1 MDSSD
6 YSMSLAQV
14 GTGSGIAEVSVR
26 SKKDEFVD
34 EEEDDED
41 DGTGYGHY
49 SSKKNSESK
58 HEKADSKIEHKH
70 HGKHAL

>member
-1 MDSSD
+1 
-6 YSMSLAQV
+6 MSLAQV
-14 GTGSGIAEVSVR
+14 GSSSGIAEVSR
-26 SKKDEFVD
+26 KSKKDEFVD

-49 SSKKNSESK
+49 SSKKSAASK

-70 HGKHAL
+70 HGKKAL